1 MEKILFGLAQ
11 SMEKNLSSLGDEVS
25 IISYQEQDSTIHNIS
40 LLRTILNSS
49 SEPVNIGILEEE

>member
-1 MEKILFGLAQ
+1 MFGLAQ